1 MKTVRFQS
9 PAKVIAFSLV
19 LLLLV
24 TVSVVMIFWV
34 GQRALASYW
43 ETKALTEGNLKL
55 DQRIDYLYQAVNAER
70 WDEAK
75 WRQLSQLLAGKAV
88 KLAQTERAQDEEK
101 NREIIAELQDT
112 SKAAIRGA
120 RRATEIDGQ
129 NPTNWGNLGNVYLNL
144 IPYAQGSAKQAITA
158 YDKAIE
164 YHPHD
169 PSLYLRKGRAKFLL
183 AQSLE
188 RQQSRLQN
196 SEGKNSQRRL
206 EGLREEKNKALKEA
220 EDFAK
225 KALEKKQN
233 YSTAHM
239 FLANLYERQGK
250 IEQAIPQL
258 SNAVVLRPQNAGLY
272 FQLGLLH
279 YKNDDLEKAQGS
291 FQQALS
297 VNSDYANARYFLG
310 LALARQEKR
319 DEALSHFRRLKK
331 NYPQNEEIVQI
342 ISNLEEEK
350 PPLAEIAPAADRE
363 EPPVE
368 ENGEEESDLEEEL
381 LEEEEPS
388 EEETE

>member
-1 MKTVRFQS
+1 MKTVRFRS
-9 PAKVIAFSLV
+9 PPKVIAFSLI

-24 TVSVVMIFWV
+24 AESVVMMFWA
-34 GQRALASYW
+34 GQRTLASYL

-88 KLAQTERAQDEEK
+88 KLAQTERAKNEEK
-101 NREIIAELQDT
+101 NRELLAELQDT
-112 SKAAIRGA
+112 SKAAIRTA
-120 RRATEIDGQ
+120 RKATEIDGE

-188 RQQSRLQN
+188 RQAARLQN
-196 SEGKNSQRRL
+196 SEDRKSRARL
-206 EGLREEKNKALKEA
+206 QGLKEEKNKALKEA

-225 KALEKKQN
+225 ESLEKKRN
-233 YSTAHM
+233 YASAHM
-239 FLANLYERQGK
+239 FLANLYERQGE
-250 IEQAIPQL
+250 IDQAIPQL
-258 SNAVVLRPQNAGLY
+258 SNVVVARPQDAGLY

-279 YKNDDLEKAQGS
+279 YKKDDLDKARSS
-291 FQQALS
+291 FEQALGI
-297 VNSDYANARYFLG
+297 NSDYANARYFLG
-310 LALARQEKR
+310 LAYARQEKR
-319 DEALSHFRRLKK
+319 DEALSHFERLKK

-342 ISNLEEEK
+342 ISNLEEEE
-350 PPLAEIAPAADRE
+350 PPLTDIAPAADRE
-363 EPPVE
+363 EAPVE
-368 ENGEEESDLEEEL
+368 EGEEGESDLEEEL
-381 LEEEEPS
+381 PEG
-388 EEETE
+388 ETQ